1 MLTKLTIRNFKR
13 FGAVEIEL
21 GNPVVF
27 IGLNHSGKTSA
38 LQTLALWEI
47 GLKKLNEKRN
57 GKSAKRTPKEGGY
70 LIGQ

>member
-27 IGLNHSGKTSA
+27 IGPNNSGKTSA
-38 LQTLALWEI
+38 LQALALWEI
-47 GLKKLNEKRN
+47 GLKKWNEKRKGNRRRKN
-57 GKSAKRTPKEGGY
+57 GRG
-70 LIGQ
+70 